1 MTINFQDQLL
11 QMLVKMP
18 ATQSFGERKALLNF
32 TGFDYLIPRMSSL
45 EKSSFVFV
53 SELIELILG
62 EGKTKL
68 LTFLN
73 NIADSEFT
81 GLETKQ
87 KLSVI
92 VAEIGSLD
100 SQQWNSEFTRSKKSQ
115 VPVTTSSSHYA
126 QSTETVYLNLLEL
139 FFPKE
144 LYISHLVVEREK
156 VIEKS
161 KDYKNKLKKDAS
173 TRDVA
178 RAALEQAGLAFG
190 VDWICHEGKIVTFHD
205 LKDDNIPIS
214 AIVDRG
220 TTISL
225 DSQEFYEIDRN
236 LENVFKSLLRRC
248 LQQKL
253 YRQNVIWQY
262 QEQQFIF
269 VEFDGNPIRKE
280 EWYGERKSTRT
291 VYERVM
297 KNNKPDEISYC
308 KHQAFHTQYRR
319 FGQSW
324 YLTIIPDWFFS
335 FDGYRRSF
343 YAKDKLDWLKREENN
358 KNVYN
363 HLRFIVAFLKTEK
376 SSDLFVTRYPYPFL
390 AFGEL
395 ITFENA
401 PLLND
406 DEWNPKS
413 PTNGSVKTNDWEQTA
428 LSLDL

>member
-1 MTINFQDQLL
+1 M
-11 QMLVKMP
+11 
-18 ATQSFGERKALLNF
+18 
-32 TGFDYLIPRMSSL
+32 
-45 EKSSFVFV
+45 
-53 SELIELILG
+53 
-62 EGKTKL
+62 
-68 LTFLN
+68 
-73 NIADSEFT
+73 
-81 GLETKQ
+81 
-87 KLSVI
+87 
-92 VAEIGSLD
+92 
-100 SQQWNSEFTRSKKSQ
+100 
-115 VPVTTSSSHYA
+115 
-126 QSTETVYLNLLEL
+126 
-139 FFPKE
+139 
-144 LYISHLVVEREK
+144 
-156 VIEKS
+156 
-161 KDYKNKLKKDAS
+161 
-173 TRDVA
+173 
-178 RAALEQAGLAFG
+178 
-190 VDWICHEGKIVTFHD
+190 
-205 LKDDNIPIS
+205 
-214 AIVDRG
+214 
-220 TTISL
+220 
-225 DSQEFYEIDRN
+225 
-236 LENVFKSLLRRC
+236 LRRC

-253 YRQNVIWQY
+253 YRQNVIWQH

-319 FGQSW
+319 FSQSW

-390 AFGEL
+390 GFGEL

-413 PTNGSVKTNDWEQTA
+413 PRNGSVKTNDREQTA
-428 LSLDL
+428 LSFDL